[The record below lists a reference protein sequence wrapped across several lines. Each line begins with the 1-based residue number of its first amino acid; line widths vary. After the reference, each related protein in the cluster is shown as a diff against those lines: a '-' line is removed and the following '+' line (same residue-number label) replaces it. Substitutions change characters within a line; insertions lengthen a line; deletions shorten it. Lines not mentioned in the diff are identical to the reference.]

1 MSVNYL
7 VRQTKYLI
15 FIIFLQCFSSLNG
28 HIPVAH
34 HQKATNL
41 KAITTT
47 GTVPKKPIQPNPA
60 PVVAQNRSQ
69 KPLADWTFLV
79 FVQANNSLSGFAQK
93 NFVDMATIGSSNSLN
108 ILVEWHQPNKPGI
121 WRYRIERNKM
131 VLDSCVPT
139 HPTDG
144 TKAEDL
150 VSSMQWATT
159 NYPAQQYCLTF
170 WNHGLG
176 ILDPAWNDTYKIINP
191 RVLNQQHRMLF
202 DNEPPTRSLQKKQP
216 HTKNV
221 RHLNGHPQLPSR
233 AILFNEETQT
243 YMNNSEL
250 TKALKTIK
258 TSLLNNKKIDLIG
271 MDACLMAMVEVAYQI
286 HDYAEYL
293 VGSQEVEFAY
303 GWNYATV
310 LGALNSEAS
319 TPELAAKNIV
329 TSFSQFYKNKIPFYT
344 QSAIDLSKIAGLKDA
359 LHAFSTRILGSKAL
373 NTDNSITLALKA
385 ARSKCLQFSATSY
398 IDLHSFLSEF
408 QTHLSFAYSK
418 KRSKSSTD
426 RNEYETLTK
435 STSIALSAL
444 ETSIIAN
451 STGEYLTRAKGLSI
465 YYPTQKMDNS
475 YQTTAFAKDCEWFSL
490 LKSVL
495 SGD

>member
-1 MSVNYL
+1 MNVNNVFNYL
-7 VRQTKYLI
+7 L
-15 FIIFLQCFSSLNG
+15 FIIFLHYSGSLQSHG
-28 HIPVAH
+28 PVIH
-34 HQKATNL
+34 RQKPVSL
-41 KAITTT
+41 KAIKTT
-47 GTVPKKPIQPNPA
+47 GTGQKRTA
-60 PVVAQNRSQ
+60 PLETTTAITSTSSQ
-69 KPLADWTFLV
+69 QALADWTFLV

-93 NFVDMATIGSSNSLN
+93 NFVDMATIGSSNALN
-108 ILVEWHQPNKPGI
+108 ILVEWHQPTKPGI

-131 VLDSCVPT
+131 VLDSCMPT

-150 VSSMQWATT
+150 VSSMEWAIT
-159 NYPAQQYCLTF
+159 NYPAKKYCLTF

-191 RVLNQQHRMLF
+191 KVLGQQHRMQF
-202 DNEPPTRSLQKKQP
+202 DSDESFNEPQKKLP
-216 HTKNV
+216 AAN
-221 RHLNGHPQLPSR
+221 RHDQLQSR
-233 AILFNEETQT
+233 AILFNEGTQT
-243 YMNNSEL
+243 YMSNSEL

-258 TSLLNNKKIDLIG
+258 TTLLNDKKIDLIG

-310 LGALNSEAS
+310 LGALNSRIA
-319 TPELAAKNIV
+319 TPEFVAKNIV
-329 TSFSQFYKNKIPFYT
+329 SSFSQFYKNKIPFYT
-344 QSAIDLSKIAGLKDA
+344 QSAIDLSKIMELKDA
-359 LHAFSTRILGSKAL
+359 LHSFSTKVLTSKLL

-385 ARSKCLQFSATSY
+385 ARSRCLQFSAAAY

-408 QTHLSFAYSK
+408 QSHLSFAYSK
-418 KRSKSSTD
+418 KRSKSVGSLT
-426 RNEYETLTK
+426 EYENLVK
-435 STSIALSAL
+435 STNIALSAL
-444 ETSIIAN
+444 ETSVIAN

-465 YYPTQKMDNS
+465 YYPTQKMDSS
-475 YQTTAFAKDCEWFSL
+475 YMNTAFAQDCEWFSL

-495 SGD
+495 CTK